1 MTGSAP
7 QGATAETVDDK
18 EARYMSGSPG
28 DVPVMIEAAIN
39 GARTRK
45 DNPHV
50 PLSSDEIVDSILAC
64 VDAGA
69 SIIHAHAGQ
78 PIVGSGGHHDSEV
91 YADAFRCVLG
101 RHPNLLLY
109 PTLPGGGPGTTMQG
123 RLAHVAKLAE
133 LGLVGLVP
141 VDPGTM
147 NFGRIGREGQPPRNP
162 HVYQTTFEDV
172 AWAFDFCRKH
182 DLACTLSI
190 FEPGFM
196 RLSEA
201 YRHAGML
208 PRSTIIK
215 LEFCTG
221 DLLFGLSPDE
231 VGLNA
236 WFRLFDAD
244 ALPWMVTLR
253 DGNVNDGLTEL
264 ALRRGGHVRVGIE
277 DYRGPLKRRNEEFVV
292 EAATIA
298 RKVGRRPATPE
309 ETRAL
314 LRIPVRSPD

>member
-1 MTGSAP
+1 
-7 QGATAETVDDK
+7 
-18 EARYMSGSPG
+18 MSGSSG
-28 DVPVMIEAAIN
+28 DTPVIIEVAIN

-45 DNPHV
+45 ENPHV
-50 PLSSDEIVDSILAC
+50 PLSSDEIVESILAC

-69 SIIHAHAGQ
+69 SIVHAHAGQ
-78 PIVGSGGHHDSEV
+78 PIVGSGGHHDSVV
-91 YADAFRCVLG
+91 YIDAFRRVLD
-101 RHPNLLLY
+101 RHPDLLLY
-109 PTLPGGGPGTTMQG
+109 PTLPAGGPGTTMQG
-123 RLAHVAKLAE
+123 RLAHVAELVR

-147 NFGRIGREGQPPRNP
+147 NFGKLGREGQPPKNP

-172 AWAFDFCRKH
+172 AWAFDFCRKD

-196 RLSEA
+196 RLSQA
-201 YRHAGML
+201 YHRAGML
-208 PRSTIIK
+208 PGATIIK

-244 ALPWMVTLR
+244 ILPWMVTLR
-253 DGNVNDGLTEL
+253 DGNVNDELTEL

-277 DYRGPLKRRNEEFVV
+277 DYRGPLAPRNEALVA
-292 EAATIA
+292 EAAAIA
-298 RKVGRRPATPE
+298 RKVGRRPATPA
-309 ETRAL
+309 ETRAI
-314 LRIPVRSPD
+314 LRNPTRS

>member
-1 MTGSAP
+1 MSDTPSDAP
-7 QGATAETVDDK
+7 VI
-18 EARYMSGSPG
+18 
-28 DVPVMIEAAIN
+28 IEVAIN

-50 PLSSDEIVDSILAC
+50 PLNSDEIVDSILAC
-64 VDAGA
+64 VEAGA

-78 PIVGSGGHHDSEV
+78 PIVGSGGHHDSAV
-91 YADAFRCVLG
+91 YIDAFRRVLDT
-101 RHPNLLLY
+101 HPDLLLY
-109 PTLPGGGPGTTMQG
+109 PTLPAGGPGTTMQG

-133 LGLVGLVP
+133 LDLVGLVP

-147 NFGRIGREGQPPRNP
+147 NFGQLGREGQPPKNP

-172 AWAFDFCRKH
+172 AWAFDFCRSNQ
-182 DLACTLSI
+182 LACTLSI

-196 RLSEA
+196 RLSHA
-201 YRHAGML
+201 YHRAGML

-244 ALPWMVTLR
+244 VLPWMVTLR
-253 DGNVNDGLTEL
+253 DGNVNDVLTEL
-264 ALRRGGHVRVGIE
+264 ALSQGGHVRVGIE
-277 DYRGPLKRRNEEFVV
+277 DYRGPLQRRNEEFVA
-292 EAATIA
+292 EAAAIA
-298 RKVGRRPATPE
+298 RQVGRRPATPK

-314 LRIPVRSPD
+314 LNIPVRSAQR

>member
-1 MTGSAP
+1 
-7 QGATAETVDDK
+7 
-18 EARYMSGSPG
+18 MSGTSG
-28 DVPVMIEAAIN
+28 NTPVIIEVAIN
-39 GARTRK
+39 GARSRK

-50 PLSSDEIVDSILAC
+50 PLSSDEIVESILAC
-64 VDAGA
+64 VEAGA

-78 PIVGSGGHHDSEV
+78 PIVGSGGHHDGAV
-91 YADAFRCVLG
+91 YVDAFRRVLD
-101 RHPNLLLY
+101 RHPDLLLY
-109 PTLPGGGPGTTMQG
+109 PTLPAGGPGTTMQG
-123 RLAHVAKLAE
+123 RLAHVAELAR

-147 NFGRIGREGQPPRNP
+147 NFGKLGRDGWPPKNP

-172 AWAFDFCRKH
+172 AWAFDFCRNS

-190 FEPGFM
+190 FEPGFL
-196 RLSEA
+196 RLTQA
-201 YRHAGML
+201 YHRVGML

-236 WFRLFDAD
+236 WFMLFDAD
-244 ALPWMVTLR
+244 VLPWMVTLR

-277 DYRGPLKRRNEEFVV
+277 DYRGPLTPRNEAFVA
-292 EAATIA
+292 EAAAIA
-298 RKVGRRPATPE
+298 RQVGRRAATPE

-314 LRIPVRSPD
+314 LRIPAHPSR